1 MKRLIILFCIFIIS
15 INLFA
20 QTSFDSTKQLPMMK
34 GVTIKEDGT
43 IITKE
48 DRITTFNSYSGF
60 DALAKTYGL
69 KLQTFTYKNTKYI
82 LLNEGDYRY
91 FLIRSED
98 WKTTLYKNVSNVNII
113 PVCAKLKYDDLIERN
128 LDYLLTEFEKNKDS
142 SSDLVLF
149 TFYDIDTKSVR
160 FLSSIFFDD
169 YNYQTSFPDNYEYP
183 AELPKN
189 YYFSISDNSFIDFF
203 NATISEDISNV
214 ITKYE
219 YDNFHLIENYDK
231 YEDVSWYDSSEHYE
245 IFSKDNISFKF
256 YIGKLSSGNKI
267 LRMSLKTMGC
277 DKYYDCIES
286 VVFINKNNERIS
298 FDIPYDN
305 TKYSYSHAKF
315 DVLLKLNDKNYIDL
329 EKLKEILSG
338 EQVEIMLSFS
348 ESYRRSY
355 FVNKAKTNELLF
367 MINEYEKME

>member
-160 FLSSIFFDD
+160 FLSSVFFDD

-256 YIGKLSSGNKI
+256 YIGKLSSGNKT

>member
-20 QTSFDSTKQLPMMK
+20 QNSFDSTKQLPMMK

-142 SSDLVLF
+142 SLDLVLF

>member
-1 MKRLIILFCIFIIS
+1 MKRIIILFCIFIIS

-231 YEDVSWYDSSEHYE
+231 YEDVSW
-245 IFSKDNISFKF
+245 
-256 YIGKLSSGNKI
+256 
-267 LRMSLKTMGC
+267 
-277 DKYYDCIES
+277 
-286 VVFINKNNERIS
+286 
-298 FDIPYDN
+298 
-305 TKYSYSHAKF
+305 
-315 DVLLKLNDKNYIDL
+315 
-329 EKLKEILSG
+329 
-338 EQVEIMLSFS
+338 
-348 ESYRRSY
+348 
-355 FVNKAKTNELLF
+355 
-367 MINEYEKME
+367 